1 MLENGFLVEQL
12 RFSVVDYN
20 NFIIQVYTADKYLND
35 YKLGVCLDS
44 KELSLE
50 YTKYKKLDSKKT
62 DSNELLDVE
71 CFYTVKLPEDY
82 DKYKYLIVFIQD
94 NATGEKIN
102 ISKLVT
108 GELKKKQMDVSC
120 CIDYI
125 GVTNGQLSIRGW
137 ALSKNPVNI
146 TVKFDGQDIDIKLNK
161 SSRSDV
167 IANFKEYLS
176 DNSDIGFTISSKI
189 SKKGKLVLEF
199 TDAEKTYKESIMLS
213 GKDEIINLNKKKIF
227 KRGLQYIK
235 KYGVSKTILKAKK
248 IIKRKTNMGYMQWRK
263 KAEPNKKE
271 LELQRGEKFD
281 INPLFSIIVP
291 LYKTPIKY
299 LEELMESINNQTY
312 SNWEVCFSD
321 GGNDGS
327 LEKHLKKYA
336 LDSRVKYSVS
346 DKELG
351 IADNTNEALKL
362 VQGDFIVLGDHDDL
376 FAPNALY
383 ECVKAI
389 NSNSDI
395 DVIYTDEDKISE
407 SRYFEPNF
415 KPDFNIDLLR
425 SNNYIC
431 HMFVAKK
438 ELVDKIGQFNSDYDG
453 AQDYDFIFRCI
464 ENANNIYHIPK
475 ILYHWRY
482 HVNSTAGNP
491 ESKLYAFEAGKR
503 AIEAHYAR
511 LGIDAL
517 VEMGEDLGFY
527 KTTYSIKNN
536 PLVSIIIPNKDH
548 ISDLDKC
555 IKSINEKTTY
565 SNYEIVIIE
574 NNSTDKETF
583 DYYKKI
589 EKANNIKVVYWKDEF
604 NYSAI
609 NNFGVENA
617 DGEYL
622 LFLNND
628 TEVINDE
635 WLSQMV
641 GFCQREE
648 VGIVGGRLYFDD
660 NTIQHAGV
668 VVGFGGIAGH
678 VFTTLDERDGLYQSR
693 TKVAV
698 DYSAVTAA
706 CMMTKKSLFLQ
717 VGGFEEKYKVAFNDI
732 DYCMKIRD
740 LDKLVVYNPYAMLHH
755 YESKSRGAEDTPE
768 KIERFYKERE
778 MFINRWSKIIDEGD
792 PYYNVNLTL
801 DKADFSLK
809 VL

>member
-1 MLENGFLVEQL
+1 MLVNGFLVERP
-12 RFSVVDYN
+12 RFSVVDYD
-20 NFIIQVYTADKYLND
+20 NFIIQVYTSDKYKND
-35 YKLGVCLDS
+35 YTLGVSLDS
-44 KELSLE
+44 EEMSLG
-50 YTKYKKLDSKKT
+50 YTEHRDIESKKT
-62 DSNELLDVE
+62 DDNELLDIE
-71 CFYTVKLPEDY
+71 YIYTVKLPEDY
-82 DKYKYLIVFIQD
+82 TKYKYVIVSIQ
-94 NATGEKIN
+94 NNETREKTEVFKMETSELRKNQASIN
-102 ISKLVT
+102 
-108 GELKKKQMDVSC
+108 C
-120 CIDYI
+120 CIDYV

-137 ALSKNPVNI
+137 AISSRPI
-146 TVKFDGQDIDIKLNK
+146 TITATFNGKDIDIDLNK
-161 SSRSDV
+161 SARSDV
-167 IANFKEYLS
+167 IASIREYSSNDL
-176 DNSDIGFTISSKI
+176 DVGFTVNCKVSQ
-189 SKKGKLVLEF
+189 KGRFVLEL
-199 TDAEKTYKESIMLS
+199 TDGEKTYRESVLVS
-213 GKDEIINLNKKKIF
+213 GRDKVVSINRRRIL
-227 KRGLQYIK
+227 KRGVRYIK
-235 KYGVSKTILKAKK
+235 KYGVGKTILKMKELL
-248 IIKRKTNMGYMQWRK
+248 KRKVNMGYMSWRK

-271 LELQRGEKFD
+271 LELQRQEKFA
-281 INPLFSIIVP
+281 INPRFSIIVP

-299 LEELMESINNQTY
+299 LDELMESINNQTY

-336 LDSRVKYSVS
+336 VDNRVKYSVS
-346 DKELG
+346 DRELG

-383 ECVKAI
+383 ECVKVI
-389 NSNSDI
+389 NGDGNV
-395 DVIYTDEDKISE
+395 DVIYTDEDKVSDAK
-407 SRYFEPNF
+407 YFEPNF

-431 HMFVAKK
+431 HMFVVKK
-438 ELVDKIGQFNSDYDG
+438 ELVDKIGVFNPDYDG

-464 ENANNIYHIPK
+464 ENANSIYHIAK
-475 ILYHWRY
+475 VLYHWRY

-503 AIEAHYAR
+503 AIEAHYDR
-511 LGIDAL
+511 LGIDAV
-517 VEMGEDLGFY
+517 VEMGENLGFY
-527 KTTYSIKNN
+527 KTTYDIKDN
-536 PLVSIIIPNKDH
+536 PLVSIVIPNKDH

-565 SNYEIVIIE
+565 SNYEIVVIE
-574 NNSTDKETF
+574 NNSTEKETF
-583 DYYKKI
+583 DYYGEI
-589 EKANNIKVVYWKDEF
+589 EKASNIKIVYWKDEF

-609 NNFGVENA
+609 NNFGVQHA
-617 DGEYL
+617 DGEYI

-648 VGIVGGRLYFDD
+648 VGIVGARLYFDD

-668 VVGFGGIAGH
+668 VVGYGGIAGH

-717 VGGFEEKYKVAFNDI
+717 VGGFDEKYKVAFNDI

-740 LDKLVVYNPYAMLHH
+740 LEKLVVYNPYTMLYH
-755 YESKSRGAEDTPE
+755 YESKSRGAEDTSE

-778 MFINRWSKIIDEGD
+778 RFINKWGKIIDEGD

-801 DKADFSLK
+801 DKADFSLR